1 MQTLSALLEDRLR
14 SALGESADLEA
25 KVTGATDARFG
36 DYQTNV
42 AMILA
47 KQQRTNPRQVAQ
59 DLLSRLEV
67 SDICEAPEIA
77 GAGFINF
84 RFRTDWLVTRFS
96 EFLGDPRLGVPE
108 PAAPKTVVV
117 DFSAPN
123 VAKPMHV
130 GHIRSTFIGDALARI
145 AAFIALNA
153 INSRHVVA
161 AADSSGRKSDW
172 QKNRKTF

>member
-1 MQTLSALLEDRLR
+1 MQTLPALLEDRLR
-14 SALGESADLEA
+14 SALGDSAGLDP
-25 KVTGATDARFG
+25 KVTAATDARFG

-59 DLLSRLEV
+59 DLLSRLDV
-67 SDICEAPEIA
+67 ADLCEPPEIA

-84 RFRTDWLVTRFS
+84 RFRTDWLTTRFS
-96 EFLGDPRLGVPE
+96 EFLVDSNLGVPA
-108 PAAPKTVVV
+108 PSKPKTIVV

-130 GHIRSTFIGDALARI
+130 GHI
-145 AAFIALNA
+145 
-153 INSRHVVA
+153 
-161 AADSSGRKSDW
+161 
-172 QKNRKTF
+172 